1 MVFSEWGHNHSAL
14 CANPNEMARKTMEQ
28 ERAAE
33 GLAMKG
39 LVLAGG
45 KGSRLRPLT
54 ATGAKQLVPVA
65 NKPVLFYALD
75 QLVEAGIT
83 EIGVVTGST
92 GAQVREVVGDGSQ
105 FGAKITYIPQDALRG
120 LAHAI
125 VTAREFLGDSRFC
138 MYLGDN
144 F

>member
-1 MVFSEWGHNHSAL
+1 
-14 CANPNEMARKTMEQ
+14 MEQ

-54 ATGAKQLVPVA
+54 ATCAKQLVPVA

-105 FGAKITYIPQDALRG
+105 FGAKITYIPQDAPRG